1 MENAISVLADAVAS
15 AYAEAEEWDV
25 YGEMFPEQAD
35 VAEEAAAAAR
45 ARADRLVAMA
55 EELRQMANEAQAFQD
70 RVA

>member
-1 MENAISVLADAVAS
+1 MSVLADAVAS

-35 VAEEAAAAAR
+35 IAAEAAAAAR
-45 ARADRLVAMA
+45 DRAERLVEMV